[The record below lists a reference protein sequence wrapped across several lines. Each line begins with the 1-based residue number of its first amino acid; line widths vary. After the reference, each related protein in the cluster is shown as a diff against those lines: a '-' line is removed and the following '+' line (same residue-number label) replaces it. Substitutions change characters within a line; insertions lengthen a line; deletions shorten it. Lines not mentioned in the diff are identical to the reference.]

1 MVYFR
6 CGLSYIGAAALL
18 AALPLALLFLP
29 ACLPDLAGS
38 AGELLPLKGEEEE
51 EEFADWG

>member
-6 CGLSYIGAAALL
+6 CGLSYAGAAALL

-29 ACLPDLAGS
+29 VCLPDLAGS

-51 EEFADWG
+51 AEFAD